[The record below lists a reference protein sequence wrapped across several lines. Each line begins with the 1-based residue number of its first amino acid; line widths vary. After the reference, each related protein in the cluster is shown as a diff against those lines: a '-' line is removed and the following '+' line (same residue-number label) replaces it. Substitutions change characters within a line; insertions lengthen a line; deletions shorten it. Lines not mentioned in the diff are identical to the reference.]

1 MQANIFQGLYF
12 TMLTN
17 VKEAVHRGA
26 ETWSS
31 SWKRRAASSASTLK
45 ETHWTVT
52 LKRLQHKTWV
62 SAFPP
67 GDSRD
72 V

>member
-17 VKEAVHRGA
+17 VEEAVLRGA

-31 SWKRRAASSASTLK
+31 SWKWRAASSASNLK
-45 ETHWTVT
+45 ATH
-52 LKRLQHKTWV
+52 
-62 SAFPP
+62 
-67 GDSRD
+67 
-72 V
+72 